1 MRSTGQRYEVIEL
14 GTLQKKM
21 SECSG
26 REELFSDVLIV
37 NELERIFDEKLDSD
51 ATVFSLDVFDTL
63 LVRDNSSEY
72 ERFIE
77 FGEAMANSLADDGI
91 TRRGIDCFLARYLGT
106 HATYRASRRVMGARE
121 GSLEEIHATSARLLG
136 VSDEWSDVFVK
147 DELEVEA
154 KRTYPNKFLIDYVLK
169 LKGRGNRVIL
179 LSDMYFHG
187 EHISELLRLVGV
199 NVDIFDE
206 IYSSG
211 DYKLSK
217 ASGQIFNLVASQMNA
232 DSFFHIGDSF
242 KSDFMK
248 PIEAGWD
255 ALHIPVPQAEI
266 QMRKSSHDKAADWL
280 LTEHEIKLQIQRP

>member
-1 MRSTGQRYEVIEL
+1 MNPTGQRYEILEL
-14 GTLQKKM
+14 GTLQRKIF
-21 SECSG
+21 ECSS
-26 REELFSDVLIV
+26 REELFNDVLIV
-37 NELERIFDEKLDSD
+37 SELARLFDEKLDSD
-51 ATVFSLDVFDTL
+51 ETVFSLDVFDTL

-77 FGEAMANSLADDGI
+77 FGEAMANSLADGGI

-121 GSLEEIHATSARLLG
+121 GSLQEIHATGARLLG

-147 DELEVEA
+147 DELGVEA
-154 KRTYPNKFLIDYVLK
+154 KRTYPNKFLIDYVTK
-169 LKGRGNRVIL
+169 LKERGNRVIL

-187 EHISELLRLVGV
+187 EHIAELLRMVGV
-199 NVDIFDE
+199 NADLFDE

-217 ASGQIFNLVASQMNA
+217 ASGQIFNLVASRMDA

-255 ALHIPVPQAEI
+255 ALHIPVPDAEI
-266 QMRKSSHDKAADWL
+266 QLRKSSHDKAAERL
-280 LTEHEIKLQIQRP
+280 LMEHGIKLQIQRP